1 MSRIELLLAQLDEAY
16 GRLSRRLEGLTDEEY
31 LWQPVPGGWS
41 IRRGENR
48 RWAADY
54 DFPDPAPA
62 PFTTIAWRLLHIAD
76 CKIMY
81 HEYAYGEA
89 TLTFPD
95 LEAPRTAALA
105 IARLEQ
111 GQKLLRDDL
120 TGLADDAA
128 LDVQVGT
135 NWGEKSSSQAEP
147 DHAPGASQKLPAWRI
162 FWTMIEHDSWHGGE
176 IGTMRDLYR
185 HRSMLQPRG
194 VARP

>member
-16 GRLSRRLEGLTDEEY
+16 ARLNRRLEGLTNEEY

-41 IRRGENR
+41 IRRGESG

-54 DFPDPAPA
+54 DFPDPVPA

-81 HEYAYGEA
+81 HEYAYGAA

-95 LEAPRTAALA
+95 LEAPRTAAGAL
-105 IARLEQ
+105 ARLAE
-111 GQKLLRDDL
+111 GQRLLREDL
-120 TGLADDAA
+120 SGLVDDAA
-128 LDVQVGT
+128 LDAEVGN
-135 NWGEKSSSQAEP
+135 NWGQQSSGQAEP
-147 DHAPGASQKLPAWRI
+147 DHAHGGGQKSPAWRV
-162 FWTMIEHDSWHGGE
+162 FWTMIEHDAWHGGE

-185 HRSMLQPRG
+185 RRSYLQPRG
-194 VARP
+194 IARP